1 MYLLTLVT
9 PQVSP
14 GVLRSQLSNLLEPL
28 GAVLAEASAASA
40 SSEGHAALVRSTLGV
55 LEPLFVA
62 LKSDRATLDRNL
74 QLRGC
79 WNSVLGLCMD
89 ARPKVRRRAHDLVN
103 QVLQPASG
111 DAKPHPYAAK
121 TAEWAISALD
131 QVASS
136 SSGGSRKA
144 DKSHA
149 PVYDKKTG
157 RAKEPEAAA
166 ALRQKQA
173 DGGANAGI
181 WVCGFLKS
189 LASTLPAKVRYNIL
203 LAHPGSCSHADT
215 INAPLQ
221 SIAPLSSN
229 LIRLVGQQN
238 PFLTTA
244 AFEVFESLFR
254 TSRPVDSATATTTS
268 FPLSATQSTN
278 EGQRLVEGGTLDATL
293 DALCSPAVTPSPGDA
308 QLIPAYLGALENAM
322 VAASRNSS
330 KCWARVPKIW
340 NDVLSLALSNK
351 SKASRDSQQVRVAGR
366 DALCALVRYC
376 IPGAAI
382 DEALETQDSDLLNL
396 VESLRDSLDKSALR
410 FSHARPELLSVVT
423 ALVLRLRYRPSATA
437 GSRSEPAAC
446 LLALPLVQIVAEL
459 RAQPKFE
466 HREHADGVIGA
477 AVEVCGPATVLEI
490 LPLGL
495 LGENGKEGGRAWLL
509 PLMRSR
515 ITNTHLKHFVSS
527 MVPLSEALFERR
539 AQAEQASKAIEAKV
553 FEALTE
559 QVWALFPGY
568 CDLPTDL
575 AEAFDKKFLELLA
588 NVLYSQPA
596 LRPSICRGLQL
607 LVDRN
612 ESLASSAAPTAVLVQ
627 SFGLTS
633 EQGKA
638 NLKQLSTIAS
648 SLLAVLFN
656 VFSQSPSESRGYIL
670 DCLVAYLRV
679 MSAQDTSKTYLK
691 VVTMLDQSLPTLAPA
706 RDRDT
711 GPGAI
716 PPVPLTMLD
725 LLGSLVPFLGET
737 EALQLFE
744 RACQDNIL
752 RSAEAGVQ
760 KKAYKLLTK
769 LMEGKHGRT
778 VLRVD
783 QPGEDRVGETLTR
796 LKDSS
801 KAVASGAKK
810 DRVGLFAALVPLI
823 PPTELH
829 HLPSIIPEA
838 VLATKEANQGARELA
853 YELLVGMA
861 HKMLGGGA
869 IKRDL
874 IDGAAD
880 GDEEMHVVSASLNE
894 YVTMVA
900 AGLASSSPHMISATI
915 TSLARLVYEF
925 HPELPRETL
934 TEILATLQEFLR
946 SANREIVKSTLGF
959 VKVTT
964 VSLSS
969 DLVDEHLN
977 TIVPALLSSSAEHG
991 QHFKTKTR
999 HIFERLLRRFGYE
1012 RILSLTDEDNRK
1024 LINNIKKRKD
1034 RAKRKKA
1041 ARDEGDEG
1049 AEDEAATGAGQR
1061 SLKNVGADAFEEAI
1075 YGSDSDISDSD
1086 EEEEA
1091 SGRSRGKAAAQ
1102 QSRREQRRK
1111 KGQEY
1116 IVEDDD
1122 EPMDLL
1128 DRSAAAG
1135 GRITRE
1141 QNVAKDQKKRKDL
1154 GSRFTLDEE
1163 TGRMMIDDPE
1173 APSAGAALDDADVD
1187 GAGRAYMD
1195 RERGTHGFTQ
1205 RDGVIRLNKNNKRN
1219 READAEMEE
1228 EQMAAEEAAAAQE
1241 QQQQQQE
1248 ETAALAAAA
1257 AAAQKK
1263 AQKSKLAKQRV
1274 GQDFKAKKAGGDVT
1288 KGGQSP
1294 FAYVPLGQIGG
1305 KKGKAGGQRHKMN
1318 ILAKDK
1324 KRRRT

>member
-1 MYLLTLVT
+1 M
-9 PQVSP
+9 
-14 GVLRSQLSNLLEPL
+14 
-28 GAVLAEASAASA
+28 
-40 SSEGHAALVRSTLGV
+40 
-55 LEPLFVA
+55 
-62 LKSDRATLDRNL
+62 
-74 QLRGC
+74 
-79 WNSVLGLCMD
+79 
-89 ARPKVRRRAHDLVN
+89 
-103 QVLQPASG
+103 
-111 DAKPHPYAAK
+111 
-121 TAEWAISALD
+121 
-131 QVASS
+131 
-136 SSGGSRKA
+136 
-144 DKSHA
+144 
-149 PVYDKKTG
+149 
-157 RAKEPEAAA
+157 
-166 ALRQKQA
+166 
-173 DGGANAGI
+173 
-181 WVCGFLKS
+181 
-189 LASTLPAKVRYNIL
+189 
-203 LAHPGSCSHADT
+203 
-215 INAPLQ
+215 
-221 SIAPLSSN
+221 
-229 LIRLVGQQN
+229 GQQN

-244 AFEVFESLFR
+244 AFDVFEALFR
-254 TSRPVDSATATTTS
+254 SSRPIDGTTASTSS
-268 FPLSATQSTN
+268 FPLAAPSSHQAK
-278 EGQRLVEGGTLDATL
+278 RLVESSTLDATL
-293 DALCSPAVTPSPGDA
+293 DALCSPTVAPSSGDA

-322 VAASRNSS
+322 VAASRESS
-330 KCWARVPKIW
+330 KCWARVPKMW
-340 NDVLSLALSNK
+340 NDVLALALSNK
-351 SKASRDSQQVRVAGR
+351 SKASRDSLQVRVAGR
-366 DALCALVRYC
+366 DCLSALVRYC
-376 IPGAAI
+376 IPDAAI
-382 DEALETQDSDLLNL
+382 DEALDTQDGALLEL
-396 VESLRDSLDKSALR
+396 VESLRDGLDKSALR
-410 FSHARPELLSVVT
+410 YSHARPELLSVVST
-423 ALVLRLRYRPSATA
+423 LVSRLRYRPNTDVT
-437 GSRSEPAAC
+437 GSTPRSEPAAC

-466 HREHADGVIGA
+466 HREHADSVIGA
-477 AVEVCGPATVLEI
+477 AVEVCGPAAVLQI

-509 PLMRSR
+509 PLMRTR
-515 ITNTHLKHFVSS
+515 ITNTQLAHFVSD
-527 MVPLSEALFERR
+527 MVPLSETLFERR

-553 FEALTE
+553 FEALIE

-588 NVLYSQPA
+588 NVLYSQPS

-638 NLKQLSTIAS
+638 NLKQLSAIAS

-656 VFSQSPSESRGYIL
+656 VFSQSPSESRGYL
-670 DCLVAYLRV
+670 LECLVAYLRV
-679 MSAQDTSKTYLK
+679 MSTQDISKTYQK
-691 VVTMLDQSLPTLAPA
+691 VVVMLDQSLPTLAPA

-752 RSAEAGVQ
+752 RSSEAGIQ

-769 LMEGKHGRT
+769 LLEGKHGRT
-778 VLRVD
+778 VLRVGD
-783 QPGEDRVGETLTR
+783 ESGKDRVGETLVK

-823 PPTELH
+823 PRSELH

-861 HKMLGGGA
+861 HKMLGGGD

-874 IDGAAD
+874 IDGADD
-880 GDEEMHVVSASLNE
+880 GDEDMVVVSASLNE

-925 HPELPRETL
+925 HTELPRETL

-964 VSLSS
+964 VGLSS
-969 DLVDEHLN
+969 ELVSEHLD
-977 TIVPALLSSSAEHG
+977 TIVPALLSSSALHG

-999 HIFERLLRRFGYE
+999 HIFERLMRRFGYE
-1012 RILSLTDEDNRK
+1012 RILALTDEENRK

-1041 ARDEGDEG
+1041 VRDEADDAD
-1049 AEDEAATGAGQR
+1049 AEDETTTAAGQR
-1061 SLKNVGADAFEEAI
+1061 SLKKVGADAFEEAI
-1075 YGSDSDISDSD
+1075 YGSESDITDSD
-1086 EEEEA
+1086 EDGGET
-1091 SGRSRGKAAAQ
+1091 SGGRGAKGKVAAQ
-1102 QSRREQRRK
+1102 QQRREQRRK
-1111 KGQEY
+1111 QGQEY
-1116 IVEDDD
+1116 IAEDDD

-1135 GRITRE
+1135 GRITRDL
-1141 QNVAKDQKKRKDL
+1141 QANGGKRKPRDL
-1154 GSRFTLDEE
+1154 GARFGLDEE
-1163 TGRMMIDDPE
+1163 TGRMRIDDPE
-1173 APSAGAALDDADVD
+1173 APSQEALMDNADVE

-1195 RERGTHGFTQ
+1195 RERGTHGFTNHG
-1205 RDGVIRLNKNNKRN
+1205 GVVRLNKNNKRN

-1228 EQMAAEEAAAAQE
+1228 EQMVAEAA

-1248 ETAALAAAA
+1248 QEDATALAAAAAA

-1263 AQKSKLAKQRV
+1263 KGKPVRQRI
-1274 GQDFKAKKAGGDVT
+1274 GHEFRAKKAGGDVQ
-1288 KGGQSP
+1288 KNGQSP

-1305 KKGKAGGQRHKMN
+1305 KKGKAGGGGASGARKMS
-1318 ILAKDK
+1318 ILGKDK
-1324 KRRRT
+1324 KKRRV